1 MISTR
6 SKSGTTWMQM
16 ICALLV
22 FQSVDFPSPVAELS
36 PWLDWLVTPR
46 ADVYDRLARQA
57 HRRFIKTH
65 TPLDGVPFDRGVT
78 YIVVGRHPLDMAVSL
93 YYQGLN
99 LDRVRINELVGSPAP
114 AEPPPPRRP
123 LREWL
128 LSWIDRDVDPHEAL
142 DSLPGVLWHY
152 GGAWDRRHQPQ
163 VVLVHY
169 DDLSADL
176 EGEMRRLAGV
186 LGIKVKEEIW
196 SDLVRAAS
204 FEQMRGRSEQVA
216 PGTAGVLKDPA
227 AFFRRGTSGAGGEVL
242 TADEV
247 SHYQARVAERAPADF
262 LRWLHRGRLH
272 QHLSPAPSPT
282 APGLSRPE
290 LG

>member
-1 MISTR
+1 VISTR

-22 FQSVDFPSPVAELS
+22 FQTVDLPAPVAELS

-46 ADVYDRLARQA
+46 AAVYDRLARQA

-65 TPLDGVPFDRGVT
+65 TPLDGLPFDARVT

-99 LDRVRINELVGSPAP
+99 LDRARMSELVGSHAP
-114 AEPPPPRRP
+114 AVPPRPRPP
-123 LREWL
+123 LRDWL
-128 LSWIDRDVDPHEAL
+128 LSWIDDDADPHEAL
-142 DSLPGVLWHY
+142 DSLCGVLWHY

-169 DDLSADL
+169 DDLSGDL
-176 EGEMRRLAGV
+176 EGEMRRLADL
-186 LGIKVKEEIW
+186 LGSEVKEEVW
-196 SDLVRAAS
+196 GAFVRAAT
-204 FEQMRGRSEQVA
+204 FEQMRTRPERVA
-216 PGTAGVLKDPA
+216 PGTAGILKDPT
-227 AFFRRGTSGAGGEVL
+227 AFFRRGSSGAGSEAL

-247 SHYQARVAERAPADF
+247 SHYQARVAELAPPG
-262 LRWLHRGRLH
+262 LVRWLHSGALH
-272 QHLSPAPSPT
+272 GQSPA
-282 APGLSRPE
+282 GLA
-290 LG
+290 